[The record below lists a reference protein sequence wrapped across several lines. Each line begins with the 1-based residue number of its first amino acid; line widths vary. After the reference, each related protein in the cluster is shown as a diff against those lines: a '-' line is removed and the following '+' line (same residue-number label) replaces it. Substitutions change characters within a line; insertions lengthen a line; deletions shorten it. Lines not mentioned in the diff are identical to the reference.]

1 MLRFHSAARK
11 HEVST
16 RDIERAV
23 RHAMVVDAL
32 NDGKRLYL
40 GPGLDGT
47 LLEVVTQSQGGKS
60 EIAIHAMKMRRK
72 YRSLLAGE
80 GI

>member
-1 MLRFHSAARK
+1 
-11 HEVST
+11 
-16 RDIERAV
+16 
-23 RHAMVVDAL
+23 MVVDAL

-72 YRSLLAGE
+72 YRSLFAGE